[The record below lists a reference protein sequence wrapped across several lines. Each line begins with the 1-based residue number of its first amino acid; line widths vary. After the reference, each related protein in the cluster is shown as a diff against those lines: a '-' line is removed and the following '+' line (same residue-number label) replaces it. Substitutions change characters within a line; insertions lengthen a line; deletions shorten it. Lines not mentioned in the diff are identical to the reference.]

1 LKDDAPV
8 AVTDSTVQFAKKLE
22 HIQYDFTFGNLKS
35 RDFKKSTLS
44 INSLVFPN
52 TQKIDFQWKDN
63 RKEGYPISFSV
74 INTNPY
80 FKVTD
85 IQSYIIPEIIKS
97 ELKPNIWQKIGQR
110 SKTLGGKAVIFSV
123 GVGVGFLA
131 YQQIAK

>member
-1 LKDDAPV
+1 
-8 AVTDSTVQFAKKLE
+8 
-22 HIQYDFTFGNLKS
+22 
-35 RDFKKSTLS
+35 
-44 INSLVFPN
+44 VFPN